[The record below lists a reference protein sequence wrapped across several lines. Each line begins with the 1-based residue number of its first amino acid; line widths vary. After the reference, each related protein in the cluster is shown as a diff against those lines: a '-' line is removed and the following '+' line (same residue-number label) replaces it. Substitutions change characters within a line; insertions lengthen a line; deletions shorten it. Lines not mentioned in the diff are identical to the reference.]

1 MQLEMFPDSLRFER
15 IDPDEN
21 MYRFYRM
28 RLQPDLFGQVSL
40 IREWGRIGTS
50 GRNMVECFANIGEA
64 TDAMLA
70 IREVKEGRGYQRTD

>member
-1 MQLEMFPDSLRFER
+1 MQLDMFPESVRFER

-28 RLQPDLFGQVSL
+28 RLLTDLFGHVSL

-50 GRNMVECFANIGEA
+50 GRCMIECFTSFGEA
-64 TDAMLA
+64 TDAMMA
-70 IREVKEGRGYQRTD
+70 IRKVKEKRGYNLV